1 MLVGEVCISI
11 FQSGKSSLMSWLDDK
26 SHKQTN
32 SMHSVVLLCGVTSM
46 YDLESLIPVGLNR
59 VDGES
64 SQIPVPV

>member
-59 VDGES
+59 VDSES